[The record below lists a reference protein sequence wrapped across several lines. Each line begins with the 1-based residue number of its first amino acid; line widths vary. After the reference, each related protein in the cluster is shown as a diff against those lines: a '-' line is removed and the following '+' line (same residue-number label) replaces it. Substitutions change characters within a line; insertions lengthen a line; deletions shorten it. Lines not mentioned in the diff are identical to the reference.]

1 MQQTIKLSG
10 YTEALAQ
17 ISKDN
22 QAITLN
28 TDQDYKMME
37 AMNQKMEEVKRD
49 FELKN
54 MASQISAS
62 KVVLMTS

>member
-17 ISKDN
+17 ISKDS
-22 QAITLN
+22 QGTTLN

-62 KVVLMTS
+62 KVVLTN